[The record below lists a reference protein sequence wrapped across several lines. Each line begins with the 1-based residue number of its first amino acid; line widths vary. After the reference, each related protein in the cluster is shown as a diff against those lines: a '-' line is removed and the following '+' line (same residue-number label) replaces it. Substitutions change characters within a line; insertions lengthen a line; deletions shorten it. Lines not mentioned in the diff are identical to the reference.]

1 MNKNIIDLFVYQKN
15 NKLIEHI
22 NKISPEAREQEIEY
36 DQKKYTLL
44 ALSVLFNNQK
54 ILDLLLKLNVNP
66 NSKKYPNGF
75 PLVTPISLCTNT
87 NQIEKLVLAGA
98 DINMSGLDQETLL
111 TNLIQKS
118 FRENKYIDLIKYVLS
133 KGAKTNAPLY
143 NLPLNKVI
151 SIVKTLKR
159 ISSYKKTISNII
171 DLLLT
176 YFANPTQQD
185 MNGISS
191 IDIQLTKS
199 RKKYVESIYKSFEDI
214 INNGKNINTID
225 YVSRLF
231 KINSKNRHKCI
242 QYILK
247 HKNKIDYQDITSR
260 RNYSKCNNDT
270 TFAFNELNEFSKSE
284 VYCYKDSN
292 GLEWCFHMSEIP
304 NLINTQKNPW
314 TNMKIDTKDI
324 KKMYNFLD
332 YIPEYTLEEAT
343 TEIFERD
350 NVSIN
355 NKKRLSYL
363 STLVE
368 SVNTYVGAG
377 LQQTVLELPN
387 IEILEI
393 FRLINGYGISFKYDE
408 IYNVYLTNNNEILIH
423 KLYNLVIDKLQN
435 GELTLHILSIIL
447 DQVFK
452 DYDVFK
458 NFIRIIGDI
467 SLAKSYFD
475 YFSQPFTSEWIAGK
489 RDTEEINDIV
499 THNYT
504 GGAMLTSDQA
514 RNISQMIEIRI
525 GNNTAD
531 SIDNYWRELY
541 EVLKRNL

>member
-44 ALSVLFNNQK
+44 ALSILFNNQK

-75 PLVTPISLCTNT
+75 PLVAPISLCTNT
-87 NQIEKLVLAGA
+87 QQIDKLILVGA

-118 FRENKYIDLIKYVLS
+118 FREDKYIDLIKYVLS

-159 ISSYKKTISNII
+159 ISSYKKTISNMI

-185 MNGISS
+185 MNGISCQ
-191 IDIQLTKS
+191 DISLTKS

-225 YVSRLF
+225 YISRLF
-231 KINSKNRHKCI
+231 KINSKNRQKCI

-247 HKNKIDYQDITSR
+247 HKNQIDYQDITSR
-260 RNYSKCNNDT
+260 RNYTKCNNDT
-270 TFAFNELNEFSKSE
+270 TFAFNDLNEFSKSE
-284 VYCYKDSN
+284 VYFYKDSN

-408 IYNVYLTNNNEILIH
+408 IYNVYLTNNTEILIH

-489 RDTEEINDIV
+489 RNTEEINDIV

-531 SIDNYWRELY
+531 SIDNYWRDFH

>member
-44 ALSVLFNNQK
+44 ALSILFNNQK

-75 PLVTPISLCTNT
+75 PLVAPISLCTNT
-87 NQIEKLVLAGA
+87 QQIDKLVLAGA

-118 FRENKYIDLIKYVLS
+118 FGENKYIDLIKYVLS

-151 SIVKTLKR
+151 LIVKTLKS
-159 ISSYKKTISNII
+159 ISSYKKTISNTI

-185 MNGISS
+185 MNGVSCQDIS
-191 IDIQLTKS
+191 LTKS
-199 RKKYVESIYKSFEDI
+199 KKKYVESIHKSFEDI
-214 INNGKNINTID
+214 INNGRNINTID
-225 YVSRLF
+225 YISRLF
-231 KINSKNRHKCI
+231 KINSKNRQRCI

-247 HKNKIDYQDITSR
+247 HKNQIDYQDITSR
-260 RNYSKCNNDT
+260 RNYTKCNNDT
-270 TFAFNELNEFSKSE
+270 TFAFNDLNEFSKSE
-284 VYCYKDSN
+284 VYFYKDSN

-314 TNMKIDTKDI
+314 TNMKIDVKDI

-350 NVSIN
+350 NVPIN

-368 SVNTYVGAG
+368 SVNTYVGTG
-377 LQQTVLELPN
+377 LQQTISELPN
-387 IEILEI
+387 REILEI
-393 FRLINGYGISFKYDE
+393 FRLINGYRISFKYDE
-408 IYNVYLTNNNEILIH
+408 IYNVYLTNNKEILIH
-423 KLYNLVIDKLQN
+423 KLYNLLINKLQN
-435 GELTLHILSIIL
+435 GKITLHILSIIL

-489 RDTEEINDIV
+489 RNTEKINDIV

-531 SIDNYWRELY
+531 SIDNYWKDFH

>member
-44 ALSVLFNNQK
+44 ALSILFNNQK

-75 PLVTPISLCTNT
+75 PLVAPISLCTNT
-87 NQIEKLVLAGA
+87 QQIDKLVLAGA

-111 TNLIQKS
+111 TNLIKKS
-118 FRENKYIDLIKYVLS
+118 FREDKYIDLIKYVLS

-159 ISSYKKTISNII
+159 ISSYKKTILNTIE
-171 DLLLT
+171 LLLT

-191 IDIQLTKS
+191 IDIPLTKS

-225 YVSRLF
+225 YISRLF
-231 KINSKNRHKCI
+231 KINSKNRQRCI

-247 HKNKIDYQDITSR
+247 HKNQIDYQDITSR

-270 TFAFNELNEFSKSE
+270 TFAFNDLNEFSKSE
-284 VYCYKDSN
+284 VYFYKDSN
-292 GLEWCFHMSEIP
+292 AKCWCFHMSEIP

-314 TNMKIDTKDI
+314 TNMKIDVKDI

-408 IYNVYLTNNNEILIH
+408 IYNVYLTNNKEILIH
-423 KLYNLVIDKLQN
+423 KLYNLVINKLQN

-525 GNNTAD
+525 GNNTPE
-531 SIDNYWRELY
+531 SIDNYWRDFH

>member
-1 MNKNIIDLFVYQKN
+1 MNKNIIDLFQLRKN
-15 NKLIEHI
+15 SKLIEHI
-22 NKISPEAREQEIEY
+22 NKISPEAREQEIEH
-36 DQKKYTLL
+36 DRKKYTLL

-54 ILDLLLKLNVNP
+54 ILDLLLKLKVNP

-75 PLVTPISLCTNT
+75 PLVAPISLCTNKQ
-87 NQIEKLVLAGA
+87 QIDKLILSGA
-98 DINMSGLDQETLL
+98 DINMSGLNQQTLL

-118 FRENKYIDLIKYVLS
+118 FENDKHIDLIKYILS
-133 KGAKTNAPLY
+133 KGSNTNLPLY
-143 NLPLNKVI
+143 NLPLNNFI
-151 SIVKTLKR
+151 LIVKKLKR
-159 ISSYKKTISNII
+159 ISSYKKTIATLI

-176 YFANPTQQD
+176 YFANPTQKD
-185 MNGISS
+185 MNGISAQ
-191 IDIQLTKS
+191 DILLTKS
-199 RKKYVESIYKSFEDI
+199 RRKYVENIYKSFKDI
-214 INNGKNINTID
+214 INDDKSKITID

-242 QYILK
+242 QYILN
-247 HKNKIDYQDITSR
+247 HKEEIDYQDISRR
-260 RNYSKCNNDT
+260 RNYTNCNNDT

-284 VYCYKDSN
+284 IYIYKDSN
-292 GLEWCFHMSEIP
+292 NIEWCFHMSEIP

-314 TNMKIDTKDI
+314 TNVKLSTKEI
-324 KKMYNFLD
+324 SNMYFFLD

-350 NVSIN
+350 NVSVN

-377 LQQTVLELPN
+377 LQQTISELPN

-408 IYNVYLTNNNEILIH
+408 IYNVYLTNNKEILIH
-423 KLYNLVIDKLQN
+423 KLYNLVIDKLQS
-435 GELTLHILSIIL
+435 GKLTLHILSIIL

-489 RDTEEINDIV
+489 RNSEEINGIV

-525 GNNTAD
+525 GNNTPY